1 MLLVRSID
9 EIPQPIAYKTHNAGL
24 RMVEDLSV
32 ARRFIMQKLAV
43 GMLNIVD
50 QFHTE
55 VCDFT
60 CESHAIVLSYKKNSF
75 FFSLNWIWSTCFTVT
90 LALCFNLTS
99 IYLRFLVKLV

>member
-24 RMVEDLSV
+24 RMVQDLSV

-55 VCDFT
+55 VRNLMFD
-60 CESHAIVLSYKKNSF
+60 SHALFQTLFSPFFQLELAHIFYCILS
-75 FFSLNWIWSTCFTVT
+75 SL
-90 LALCFNLTS
+90 L
-99 IYLRFLVKLV
+99 

>member
-1 MLLVRSID
+1 MIFFPHTRNYSWADMLLVRSID

-24 RMVEDLSV
+24 RMVQDLSV

-55 VCDFT
+55 VRNLMFD
-60 CESHAIVLSYKKNSF
+60 SHALMLSF
-75 FFSLNWIWSTCFTVT
+75 ELFFSCL
-90 LALCFNLTS
+90 S
-99 IYLRFLVKLV
+99 IGIGAHILLYP

>member
-24 RMVEDLSV
+24 RMVQDLSV

-55 VCDFT
+55 VRNLMFD
-60 CESHAIVLSYKKNSF
+60 SHALMLSFELF
-75 FFSLNWIWSTCFTVT
+75 FFPVFQLELAHIFYCILNSL
-90 LALCFNLTS
+90 L
-99 IYLRFLVKLV
+99 

>member
-1 MLLVRSID
+1 MLLVRAID

-55 VCDFT
+55 VCDFM
-60 CESHAIVLSYKKNSF
+60 IP
-75 FFSLNWIWSTCFTVT
+75 FSLSKMFI
-90 LALCFNLTS
+90 
-99 IYLRFLVKLV
+99 FLSFLLFKLVL